1 MKSRLSNKYHK
12 MEFPY
17 TNKENIRLMV
27 ILLFKSEIH
36 SDLLYADLFCFVISN
51 VYKDIYQTLV
61 NNQELLPLA
70 ATIWNQDVA

>member
-1 MKSRLSNKYHK
+1 ML
-12 MEFPY
+12 
-17 TNKENIRLMV
+17 I
-27 ILLFKSEIH
+27 
-36 SDLLYADLFCFVISN
+36 CFVISN